1 MACSFSF
8 DIPSQYSKVKM
19 SLVILSFCVLWLLV
33 AVSKTNADEAAG
45 DHCPLARH
53 IMGNIGGVIDYRS
66 RVGKEQKVAME
77 MAVEDF
83 ARSSCSKQLVLQLED
98 SRGDSARAA
107 SSSKAYLPRSLTTTK
122 KKKKKNLHFL
132 QIILGG
138 TIFFYESISYIYGN
152 GFLHWNKQ
160 FSCLKGASYIEPVL
174 VIG

>member
-1 MACSFSF
+1 
-8 DIPSQYSKVKM
+8 M

-122 KKKKKNLHFL
+122 KKKKKKSSLLANYLRTNNFFL
-132 QIILGG
+132 
-138 TIFFYESISYIYGN
+138 
-152 GFLHWNKQ
+152 
-160 FSCLKGASYIEPVL
+160 
-174 VIG
+174 

>member
-19 SLVILSFCVLWLLV
+19 SLVILSFCMLWLLV

-122 KKKKKNLHFL
+122 KKKKKKSSLANYLRRNNFFL
-132 QIILGG
+132 
-138 TIFFYESISYIYGN
+138 
-152 GFLHWNKQ
+152 
-160 FSCLKGASYIEPVL
+160 
-174 VIG
+174 

>member
-1 MACSFSF
+1 
-8 DIPSQYSKVKM
+8 M
-19 SLVILSFCVLWLLV
+19 SLVILSFCMLWLLV

-132 QIILGG
+132 QIILGR